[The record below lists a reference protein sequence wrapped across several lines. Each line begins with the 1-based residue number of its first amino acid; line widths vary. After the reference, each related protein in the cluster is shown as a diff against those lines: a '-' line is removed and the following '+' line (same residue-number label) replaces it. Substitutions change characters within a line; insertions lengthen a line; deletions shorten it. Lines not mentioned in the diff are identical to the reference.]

1 MTKSPKVVSRVLNWQ
16 AQTITDAE
24 TEIRL
29 TVKNEYLRRTP
40 KFLIDEKVKK
50 IIARSV
56 KELTSETLK
65 RNTAVSLVAFY
76 NAQYNEIRRVP
87 IVYYAILP
95 SLVELLNAKGMRRKM
110 PVQSLKREGVTI
122 SGEYVDMP
130 NANVYGV
137 PLKEFT
143 EDVRKRVQATVDNL
157 IKQTAKDPD
166 DITGRNSLR
175 NKAEMQVRYEKHLTD
190 ITDLKASGA
199 KLVICSTHT
208 DCSERCRPWQ
218 GKVYSLDGT
227 SGTTG
232 DGRNYQPLENAT
244 DVYYTTKSGKTYK
257 NGLLG
262 FNCRHYLVEYEE
274 GLRFGKQSETKERI
288 EYAITERQREYER
301 DIRRY
306 KVEAIEKR
314 GNDERGYK
322 RAVESYKRLT
332 NEYIEFS
339 KAHGR
344 AYYKSRIRII

>member
-1 MTKSPKVVSRVLNWQ
+1 MPL
-16 AQTITDAE
+16 
-24 TEIRL
+24 
-29 TVKNEYLRRTP
+29 
-40 KFLIDEKVKK
+40 
-50 IIARSV
+50 
-56 KELTSETLK
+56 
-65 RNTAVSLVAFY
+65 
-76 NAQYNEIRRVP
+76 
-87 IVYYAILP
+87 VYYAILP
-95 SLVELLNAKGMRRKM
+95 SLVELLNAKGTRRKT

-166 DITGRNSLR
+166 DISGRNSLR

-190 ITDLKASGA
+190 ITDLKASGV

-227 SGTTG
+227 SGTTD
-232 DGRNYQPLENAT
+232 DGRSYQPLENAT

-262 FNCRHYLVEYEE
+262 FNCRHYLVEYEN
-274 GLRFGKQSETKERI
+274 GLRFGKQSEAEERK
-288 EYAITERQREYER
+288 EYAVTERQREYER

-306 KVEAIEKR
+306 KVEALEKR
-314 GNDERGYK
+314 VNDEQGYK
-322 RAVESYKRLT
+322 TAVAAYKRLT

>member
-1 MTKSPKVVSRVLNWQ
+1 MPL
-16 AQTITDAE
+16 
-24 TEIRL
+24 
-29 TVKNEYLRRTP
+29 
-40 KFLIDEKVKK
+40 
-50 IIARSV
+50 
-56 KELTSETLK
+56 
-65 RNTAVSLVAFY
+65 
-76 NAQYNEIRRVP
+76 
-87 IVYYAILP
+87 VYYAILP
-95 SLVELLNAKGMRRKM
+95 SLVELLNAKGTRRKT
-110 PVQSLKREGVTI
+110 PIQSLKREGVTV

-166 DITGRNSLR
+166 DISGRNSLR

-199 KLVICSTHT
+199 KLVICSAHT

-227 SGTTG
+227 SGTTD
-232 DGRNYQPLENAT
+232 DGRSYQPLENAT

-262 FNCRHYLVEYEE
+262 FNCRHYLVEYEN
-274 GLRFGKQSETKERI
+274 GLRFGKQSEAEERK
-288 EYAITERQREYER
+288 EYAVTERQREYER

-314 GNDERGYK
+314 GNDEQGYK
-322 RAVESYKRLT
+322 TAVAAYKRLT

>member
-1 MTKSPKVVSRVLNWQ
+1 MPL
-16 AQTITDAE
+16 
-24 TEIRL
+24 
-29 TVKNEYLRRTP
+29 
-40 KFLIDEKVKK
+40 
-50 IIARSV
+50 
-56 KELTSETLK
+56 
-65 RNTAVSLVAFY
+65 
-76 NAQYNEIRRVP
+76 
-87 IVYYAILP
+87 VYYAILP
-95 SLVELLNAKGMRRKM
+95 SLVELLNAKGTRRKT
-110 PVQSLKREGVTI
+110 PVQSLKREGITI

-166 DITGRNSLR
+166 DISGRNSLR

-227 SGTTG
+227 SGTTD
-232 DGRNYQPLENAT
+232 DGRSYQPLENAT

-262 FNCRHYLVEYEE
+262 FNCRHYLVEYKN
-274 GLRFGKQSETKERI
+274 GLRFGKQSEAEERK

-314 GNDERGYK
+314 GNDEQGYK
-322 RAVESYKRLT
+322 TAVAAYKRLT

>member
-1 MTKSPKVVSRVLNWQ
+1 M
-16 AQTITDAE
+16 
-24 TEIRL
+24 
-29 TVKNEYLRRTP
+29 
-40 KFLIDEKVKK
+40 
-50 IIARSV
+50 
-56 KELTSETLK
+56 TSETLK

-87 IVYYAILP
+87 LVYYAILP
-95 SLVELLNAKGMRRKM
+95 SLVELLNAKGTRRKT

-166 DITGRNSLR
+166 DISGRNSLR

-190 ITDLKASGA
+190 ITDLKASGV

-227 SGTTG
+227 SGTTD
-232 DGRNYQPLENAT
+232 DGRSYQPLENAT

-262 FNCRHYLVEYEE
+262 FNCRHYLVEYEN
-274 GLRFGKQSETKERI
+274 GLRFGKQSEAEERK
-288 EYAITERQREYER
+288 EYAVTERQREYER

-314 GNDERGYK
+314 VNDEQGYK
-322 RAVESYKRLT
+322 TAVAAYKRLT

>member
-1 MTKSPKVVSRVLNWQ
+1 M
-16 AQTITDAE
+16 
-24 TEIRL
+24 
-29 TVKNEYLRRTP
+29 RRTP

-50 IIARSV
+50 IIARAV

-95 SLVELLNAKGMRRKM
+95 SLVELLKAKGMRRKM

-143 EDVRKRVQATVDNL
+143 EDVRKRVQSTVDNL

-190 ITDLKASGA
+190 ISDLKASGVR
-199 KLVICSTHT
+199 LVICSTHT

-227 SGTTG
+227 SGTTD
-232 DGRNYQPLENAT
+232 DGRSYQPLENAT

>member
-1 MTKSPKVVSRVLNWQ
+1 MPL
-16 AQTITDAE
+16 
-24 TEIRL
+24 
-29 TVKNEYLRRTP
+29 
-40 KFLIDEKVKK
+40 
-50 IIARSV
+50 
-56 KELTSETLK
+56 
-65 RNTAVSLVAFY
+65 
-76 NAQYNEIRRVP
+76 
-87 IVYYAILP
+87 VYYAILP
-95 SLVELLNAKGMRRKM
+95 SLVELLNAKGTRRKT
-110 PVQSLKREGVTI
+110 PIQSLKREGVTI

-166 DITGRNSLR
+166 DISGRNSLR

-190 ITDLKASGA
+190 ITDLKASGV

-227 SGTTG
+227 SGTTD
-232 DGRNYQPLENAT
+232 DGRSYQPLENAT

-262 FNCRHYLVEYEE
+262 FNCRHYLVEYEN
-274 GLRFGKQSETKERI
+274 GLRFGKQSEAEERK
-288 EYAITERQREYER
+288 EYAVTERQREYER

-306 KVEAIEKR
+306 KDEAIEKR
-314 GNDERGYK
+314 GNDEQGYK
-322 RAVESYKRLT
+322 TAVAAYKRLT

>member
-1 MTKSPKVVSRVLNWQ
+1 M
-16 AQTITDAE
+16 
-24 TEIRL
+24 
-29 TVKNEYLRRTP
+29 
-40 KFLIDEKVKK
+40 
-50 IIARSV
+50 
-56 KELTSETLK
+56 TSETLK

-87 IVYYAILP
+87 LVYYAILP
-95 SLVELLNAKGMRRKM
+95 SLVELFNAKGTRRKT

-166 DITGRNSLR
+166 DISGRNSLR

-190 ITDLKASGA
+190 ITDLKASGV

-227 SGTTG
+227 SGTTD
-232 DGRNYQPLENAT
+232 DGRSYQPLENAT

-262 FNCRHYLVEYEE
+262 FNCRHYLVEYEN
-274 GLRFGKQSETKERI
+274 GLRFGKQSEAEERK

-314 GNDERGYK
+314 GNDEQGYK
-322 RAVESYKRLT
+322 TAVAAYKRLT

>member
-1 MTKSPKVVSRVLNWQ
+1 M
-16 AQTITDAE
+16 
-24 TEIRL
+24 
-29 TVKNEYLRRTP
+29 
-40 KFLIDEKVKK
+40 
-50 IIARSV
+50 
-56 KELTSETLK
+56 TSETLK

-87 IVYYAILP
+87 LVYYAILP
-95 SLVELLNAKGMRRKM
+95 SLVELLNAKGTRRKT
-110 PVQSLKREGVTI
+110 PIQSLKREGVTI

-166 DITGRNSLR
+166 DISGRNSLR

-227 SGTTG
+227 SGTTT
-232 DGRNYQPLENAT
+232 DGRSYQPLENAT
-244 DVYYTTKSGKTYK
+244 DIYYTTKSGKTYK

-262 FNCRHYLVEYEE
+262 FNCRHYLVEYEN
-274 GLRFGKQSETKERI
+274 GLRFGKQTEAEERK

-301 DIRRY
+301 DIRRLKVKAVENKGVDERAY
-306 KVEAIEKR
+306 KEAID
-314 GNDERGYK
+314 G
-322 RAVESYKRLT
+322 YKRLT

>member
-1 MTKSPKVVSRVLNWQ
+1 MTKSPKIVRRALNLQ

-29 TVKNEYLRRTP
+29 TVKNCYLKRTP
-40 KFLIDEKVKK
+40 KYLIDEKVKK
-50 IIARSV
+50 IIARAV

-87 IVYYAILP
+87 LVYYAILP
-95 SLVELLNAKGMRRKM
+95 SLVELLNAKGTRRKT

-166 DITGRNSLR
+166 DISGRNSLR

-190 ITDLKASGA
+190 ITDLKASGV

-227 SGTTG
+227 SGTTD
-232 DGRNYQPLENAT
+232 DGRSYQPLENAT

-262 FNCRHYLVEYEE
+262 FNCRHYLVEYEN
-274 GLRFGKQSETKERI
+274 GLRFGKQSEAEERK
-288 EYAITERQREYER
+288 EYAVTERQREYER

-314 GNDERGYK
+314 GNDEQGYK
-322 RAVESYKRLT
+322 TAVAAYKRLT